1 MKAVVQLGRNKR
13 RTEDGCGFSAKEAA
27 EAPVKA
33 VSVVGQ
39 AGKPGARGSKVKPL
53 KKFCCLKRKKRQKS
67 DGEWVVRR
75 EAESRQGLGYAM
87 D

>member
-1 MKAVVQLGRNKR
+1 MDGLERSFNGGAGGKTRCQR
-13 RTEDGCGFSAKEAA
+13 RTGGGHLIR
-27 EAPVKA
+27 
-33 VSVVGQ
+33 VS
-39 AGKPGARGSKVKPL
+39 RVKPL
-53 KKFCCLKRKKRQKS
+53 KKFCCLKKKKEAKS